1 VPPLDNAAVAARL
14 EEYAALLELAGAGY
28 YTARAYRRAAETI
41 RGLPAPVLDL
51 VAAGRVRELR
61 GIGLSIESRLRELA
75 ETGDIEELRE
85 LERTLSPELAALG
98 RLLGFGAKRGA
109 EIGRALGIRTG
120 DELREAARAGRLREV
135 PGIGPK
141 GEARIRDALE
151 RGPRRAPARPLLIHR
166 AGPLVQSIAAQLGG
180 EPAGDPR
187 RWKDASSHL
196 AVAVAADDPA
206 PVRARFAALP
216 EIVALVAPD
225 LGITVEGV
233 PVELVVAPPRAF
245 GTALVRATGSP
256 EWVAAH
262 EPLPE
267 AADEEGVFRGLG
279 LAYVPPELRELQG
292 SDPGQTPDVKVRR
305 LRDSSRAE
313 RSLGGAVPA
322 EREQAGSDPGQTP
335 LVEVREIRG
344 DLHAHTTWSD
354 GRASV
359 LEMGEAARALG
370 HEYLAICDHS
380 PNVRVVPGLDADQ
393 IRRQGEEIAAANEV
407 LAPFRILRGLECD
420 IRRDGT
426 LDAPDDVL
434 AELDWVQLS
443 LHAGQR
449 LPRKLIT
456 DLVTEAMRHPAV
468 RCLSHPT
475 GRLIGHRPEN
485 LLDLER
491 VYEVAVETGVALE
504 VNGLPDRL
512 DLSGEHVRDAI
523 AAGAT
528 IVCST
533 DAHSTNGL
541 RNMELSVRTARR
553 GGATAAHLLN
563 TRPLGEVLV
572 RSARIA

>member
-1 VPPLDNAAVAARL
+1 VPPLDNVAVAARL
-14 EEYAALLELAGAGY
+14 EEYAALLELASAGY

-61 GIGLSIESRLRELA
+61 GIGPGIEARLRELA
-75 ETGDIEELRE
+75 DTGDIEELRE

-109 EIGRALGIRTG
+109 EIGRALGIHTG

-151 RGPRRAPARPLLIHR
+151 RGPQRAPARPLLIHR
-166 AGPLVQSIAAQLGG
+166 ARPLVQSIAAQLGG

-187 RWKDASSHL
+187 RWKDASSLL
-196 AVAVAADDPA
+196 AVAVAAEDPE
-206 PVRARFAALP
+206 PVRACFAALP

-225 LGITVEGV
+225 LGVTVEGF

-267 AADEEGVFRGLG
+267 APDEEGVFRGLG

-292 SDPGQTPDVKVRR
+292 SDPGQTP
-305 LRDSSRAE
+305 
-313 RSLGGAVPA
+313 
-322 EREQAGSDPGQTP
+322 
-335 LVEVREIRG
+335 LVEVRQIRG

-393 IRRQGEEIAAANEV
+393 IRRQGEEIAAANE
-407 LAPFRILRGLECD
+407 LLNRPSPRQGAPFRILRGLECD

-449 LPRKLIT
+449 LPRKLLT
-456 DLVTEAMRHPAV
+456 DLVTEAMRRPAV

-491 VYEVAVETGVALE
+491 VYEVAVETGVAVE
-504 VNGLPDRL
+504 VNGLPARL

-533 DAHSTNGL
+533 DAHSVNGL

-553 GGATAAHLLN
+553 GGATAADVLN
-563 TRPLGEVLV
+563 TRPLEDVLV
-572 RSARIA
+572 RPARVA